1 MGILVVTN
9 RFELGMLDESITK
22 TRGLAIGSPEMYDAQ
37 NLFAEYVNRPFHR
50 ACVEIHTDNTYE
62 SEHKNFYYRK
72 ALDVL
77 SRGNHFVATP
87 MIHWGSYVFQEG
99 DHIMVIKTNYD
110 PVFSGDDFDPEFH
123 IKVYLFSF

>member
-22 TRGLAIGSPEMYDAQ
+22 TRGLAIGSPEMRGAQ
-37 NLFAEYVNRPFHR
+37 NLFAEYVNRSFHR
-50 ACVEIHTDNTYE
+50 VCVEIHTDNTYE

-72 ALDVL
+72 ALQTL
-77 SRGNHFVATP
+77 SRGNSYIATP

-99 DHIMVIKTNYD
+99 DHIMVIKTYYD
-110 PVFSGDDFDPEFH
+110 HVFSGEDFDTEFH
-123 IKVYLFSF
+123 TKVYLFSF